1 MAKRRMLILD
11 DDPAVGQTIQWI
23 AESLG
28 FEAEFVTRPEE
39 FFRRL
44 DEAAC
49 GGKNPDIITIDLA
62 MPELDGV
69 EIMRLLAERGCTA
82 KIVISSGMGMRVL
95 DAAKRSA
102 TEHGLNIAG
111 VVAKPITR
119 EALRVACSGAEE
131 SEPSR
136 VPAEKKAAK
145 SHDVTEADVCHAI
158 EGDEIGL
165 AYQPKIVC
173 RSGALNGFEALARWQ
188 SPEFGFVSPD
198 VFIPL
203 AEKAGSI
210 DALTQVIFRRS
221 LQWLSEQFRDSKL
234 KLSLNLSAKSLI
246 DIQMAD
252 ELLEYCR
259 EFEIAP
265 ERLVLELT
273 ETSAMVDPMLSLDL
287 MTRFRVKGFNLSID
301 DFGTGYSSMVQ
312 LARLPFSE
320 LKVDKSFVM
329 RDRQTAESRTI
340 IKSVVDLGHSLG
352 LCVTAE
358 GVEDQE
364 TLDYLNTVGCD
375 LAQGYLIAKP
385 MPGNQVAHWVD
396 AWRASHV

>member
-1 MAKRRMLILD
+1 
-11 DDPAVGQTIQWI
+11 
-23 AESLG
+23 
-28 FEAEFVTRPEE
+28 
-39 FFRRL
+39 
-44 DEAAC
+44 
-49 GGKNPDIITIDLA
+49 
-62 MPELDGV
+62 
-69 EIMRLLAERGCTA
+69 
-82 KIVISSGMGMRVL
+82 
-95 DAAKRSA
+95 
-102 TEHGLNIAG
+102 
-111 VVAKPITR
+111 
-119 EALRVACSGAEE
+119 
-131 SEPSR
+131 
-136 VPAEKKAAK
+136 
-145 SHDVTEADVCHAI
+145 
-158 EGDEIGL
+158 
-165 AYQPKIVC
+165 
-173 RSGALNGFEALARWQ
+173 
-188 SPEFGFVSPD
+188 

-396 AWRASHV
+396 AWCASHV